1 VLFMISMV
9 FTVLAAFGFVVWQS
23 FRGAR
28 KHSGKRFEPHGNKR
42 RWDEPPQG

>member
-1 VLFMISMV
+1 MISMV

-28 KHSGKRFEPHGNKR
+28 RRAEQGQRFEPRGNKR
-42 RWDEPPQG
+42 RWEAPPQD